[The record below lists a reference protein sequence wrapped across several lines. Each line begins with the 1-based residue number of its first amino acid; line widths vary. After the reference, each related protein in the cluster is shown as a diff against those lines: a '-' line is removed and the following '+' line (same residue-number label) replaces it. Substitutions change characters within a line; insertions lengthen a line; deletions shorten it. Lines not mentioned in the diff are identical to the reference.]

1 MNKKLYVRFWPIFWR
16 FLIIFVVSALIAFF
30 GLVGVFISYDL
41 ENMTIIFLPWE
52 AKQIIVTI
60 IIFFL
65 GIGILL
71 MSLFGYYYVIEKD
84 HFLVYKLGRVFQ
96 YDYKNIMFIDVE
108 KSKKQNV
115 ITFYTPKAKMQYL
128 LKDRQD
134 LLLETLLKKCTN
146 TVSLEEFRRLHP
158 EEKY

>member
-1 MNKKLYVRFWPIFWR
+1 
-16 FLIIFVVSALIAFF
+16 
-30 GLVGVFISYDL
+30 
-41 ENMTIIFLPWE
+41 
-52 AKQIIVTI
+52 
-60 IIFFL
+60 
-65 GIGILL
+65 

-108 KSKKQNV
+108 KSKKENV

-128 LKDRQD
+128 LKDRQG